1 MAIEP
6 ARSALS
12 TWLAGCWPQSLKEET
27 QPPCCRQGR
36 LAAFPENRLQ
46 RTGHPQISLA
56 VQNPEKGSM
65 IVAVLRWVDNFLI
78 DVCVFPFH
86 RLSHL
91 LHSHKDE
98 RNRKLGQGRTSGFGK
113 EDDGPLTSNIN
124 HTHKPWEE
132 QDGRIKTPWPH
143 VQLVRSSAGSD
154 KTAIRVMGTSF
165 RRLRKK
171 GLYPGDHLQPVHE
184 AIIDTHVS
192 IHLRLSTS
200 TKTSPYRQMT
210 VIHAGLSGLVGPA
223 DHAAI
228 LFVQQATQARCA
240 SKASSGVSSVGFT
253 QASMSAR
260 GFHFG
265 KHPEAVPPMMVCN
278 ERGRIVASNTVL
290 GD

>member
-12 TWLAGCWPQSLKEET
+12 TWLAGCWPQPLKEET

-65 IVAVLRWVDNFLI
+65 TVAVSRRVDNFLI

-86 RLSHL
+86 RLN
-91 LHSHKDE
+91 E
-98 RNRKLGQGRTSGFGK
+98 RNRKLGQGRTSGFGR

-124 HTHKPWEE
+124 HTHEPWEG
-132 QDGRIKTPWPH
+132 QDGRIMTPWSH
-143 VQLVRSSAGSD
+143 MQLLRSSTGSD
-154 KTAIRVMGTSF
+154 KTAFRIMSTSF

-171 GLYPGDHLQPVHE
+171 ELYPEYQLQPDH
-184 AIIDTHVS
+184 
-192 IHLRLSTS
+192 IHLRLSTF
-200 TKTSPYRQMT
+200 TKTSPYRQMSA
-210 VIHAGLSGLVGPA
+210 IHAGLSGLVAPT